1 MSILDSEKLLREIAP
16 DVPSG
21 DDLEY
26 DPAFVEMTQAA
37 QGKAEQQMGDA
48 VVPGEE
54 PKWGVVKEKA
64 IELLGRSKD
73 LRASVY
79 LAQALLKVDGFPGM
93 AEGLGLTNSLMEKF
107 WDTLH
112 PQLDP
117 DDDDDPTFRINTL
130 SVLFDADTTL
140 RNVRET
146 PLVSSRA
153 LGRFSLR
160 DIEIASGKSP
170 APANAAQPPA
180 EMSVIEAAF
189 TECEVDSLQVAADGV
204 SQAIDQV
211 GAIEATLTEK
221 VGASQSISFDA
232 LVKILKSVLGALNQQ
247 LARRGV
253 AVEGAEGEGAAA
265 TQGGGG
271 AAPISGQVNSRQD
284 AILALDK
291 VCDYFRQN
299 EPSSPVPLLLERA
312 KALVSKN
319 FVEIIQDIAPDGISQ
334 VDFIR
339 GSRPEE

>member
-1 MSILDSEKLLREIAP
+1 MSILDSEKLLQEIAP

-37 QGKAEQQMGDA
+37 QGKAEQRMGDS

-54 PKWGVVKEKA
+54 PKWGVVKDKA

-73 LRASVY
+73 LRAAVF

-93 AEGLGLTNSLMEKF
+93 GEG
-107 WDTLH
+107 H

-117 DDDDDPTFRINTL
+117 DDDNDPTFRVNTL
-130 SVLFDADTTL
+130 SMLFDADTTL
-140 RNVRET
+140 RDVREI
-146 PLVSSRA
+146 PLVSSRT

-160 DIEIASGKSP
+160 DIDIAAGKAP
-170 APANAAQPPA
+170 APADAAQPPA
-180 EMSVIEAAF
+180 EMSVIDAAF
-189 TECEVDSLQVAADGV
+189 TECELETLQATVDGV
-204 SQAIDQV
+204 GQSIEQV
-211 GAIEATLTEK
+211 GAIESVLTEK
-221 VGASQSISFDA
+221 VGAAQSASFDA
-232 LVKILKSVLGALNQQ
+232 LVKALKGVQDALNQQ

-253 AVEGAEGEGAAA
+253 AVEGSGEEEAGTAQGAAA
-265 TQGGGG
+265 PIGG
-271 AAPISGQVNSRQD
+271 AVNSRQD
-284 AILALDK
+284 AILVLDK

-312 KALVSKN
+312 KALVSKS

-334 VDFIR
+334 VDNIR
-339 GSRPEE
+339 GAPPEE

>member
-1 MSILDSEKLLREIAP
+1 MSILDSEKLLQEIAP

-37 QGKAEQQMGDA
+37 QGKAEQRMGDS

-54 PKWGVVKEKA
+54 PKWGVVKDKA

-73 LRASVY
+73 LRVAVY
-79 LAQALLKVDGFPGM
+79 LTQALLKVDGFPGM
-93 AEGLGLTNSLMEKF
+93 GEGLAVVRGLLENF
-107 WDTLH
+107 WDSVH

-117 DDDDDPTFRINTL
+117 DDDNDPTFRVNTL
-130 SVLFDADTTL
+130 SILFDADTTL
-140 RNVRET
+140 RNVREI

-160 DIEIASGKSP
+160 DIDIATGKSP
-170 APANAAQPPA
+170 APADAEQPPA

-189 TECEVDSLQVAADGV
+189 TECELETLQATADGV
-204 SQAIDQV
+204 SQSIEQV
-211 GAIEATLTEK
+211 GAIESALTEQ
-221 VGASQSISFDA
+221 VGAAQSASFSP
-232 LVKILKSVLGALNQQ
+232 LVKALQGIQDALNQQ

-253 AVEGAEGEGAAA
+253 AVEGSEGEAAGAA
-265 TQGGGG
+265 QGA
-271 AAPISGQVNSRQD
+271 AAPISGAVNSRQD

-291 VCDYFRQN
+291 ICDYFRQN

-312 KALVSKN
+312 KALVSKS

-334 VDFIR
+334 VDNIR
-339 GSRPEE
+339 GARPEE

>member
-1 MSILDSEKLLREIAP
+1 MSILDSEKLLQEIAP

-37 QGKAEQQMGDA
+37 QGKAEQRMGDS

-54 PKWGVVKEKA
+54 PKWGVVKDKA

-73 LRASVY
+73 LRAAVF

-93 AEGLGLTNSLMEKF
+93 GEGLAVIRGLVENF
-107 WDTLH
+107 WDTVH

-117 DDDDDPTFRINTL
+117 DDDNDPTFRVNTL
-130 SVLFDADTTL
+130 SMLFDADTTL
-140 RNVRET
+140 RDVREI
-146 PLVSSRA
+146 PLVSSRT

-160 DIEIASGKSP
+160 DIDIAAGKAP
-170 APANAAQPPA
+170 APADAAQPPA
-180 EMSVIEAAF
+180 EMSVIDAAF
-189 TECEVDSLQVAADGV
+189 TECELETLQATVDGV
-204 SQAIDQV
+204 GQSIEQV
-211 GAIEATLTEK
+211 GAIESVMTEK
-221 VGASQSISFDA
+221 VGAAQSASFDA
-232 LVKILKSVLGALNQQ
+232 LVKALKGVQDALNQQ

-253 AVEGAEGEGAAA
+253 AVEGSGEEEAGTAQGAAA
-265 TQGGGG
+265 PIGG
-271 AAPISGQVNSRQD
+271 AVNSRQD
-284 AILALDK
+284 AILVLDK

-312 KALVSKN
+312 KALVSKS

-334 VDFIR
+334 VDNIR
-339 GSRPEE
+339 GAPPEE